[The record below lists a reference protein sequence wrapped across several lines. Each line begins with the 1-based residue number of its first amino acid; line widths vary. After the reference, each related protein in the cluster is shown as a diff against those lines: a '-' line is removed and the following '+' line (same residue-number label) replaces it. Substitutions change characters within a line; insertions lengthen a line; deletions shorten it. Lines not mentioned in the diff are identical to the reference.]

1 MTFLEPQFSQA
12 LQEVPRVPLC
22 MKTINLIIVLA
33 SLSRRDEAWIY
44 SAWLRAL
51 QETMAR
57 LLLALPIIY
66 VQQLL

>member
-22 MKTINLIIVLA
+22 MKKINLIIVLA